1 MRLGVTDEKGV
12 PPVGSL
18 PQPRLHPNHENVRE
32 TPAQG
37 RPANTP
43 QGHREQ
49 GWAEDLQD
57 REEPKG
63 TWKPNGTWH
72 PGWDRGQ
79 IQDTG
84 KHEGTLNKAR
94 FRNNTATSAHC
105 DSSHASEGVFT
116 IFLST

>member
-1 MRLGVTDEKGV
+1 M
-12 PPVGSL
+12 GSL

-63 TWKPNGTWH
+63 RGSQTGR
-72 PGWDRGQ
+72 GILGGIEDRYRTQ
-79 IQDTG
+79 V
-84 KHEGTLNKAR
+84 
-94 FRNNTATSAHC
+94 NTR
-105 DSSHASEGVFT
+105 EP
-116 IFLST
+116 